1 MTMPPLPPLGN
12 PPGFEE
18 PHQQTAP
25 EPTSSPAAADARHH
39 TVRPATSLPWPADAP
54 VETSSRLPNPWAV
67 APQSTSASGRP
78 APEQPAAA
86 AHPAEPAANS
96 EPKPKRRGV
105 GLPALIGIGVAA
117 LVVGAGASLGITA
130 LTQPSALASI
140 PEKCNLAEGSY
151 ELSDT
156 ELTLHAPEAVPDADR
171 FNGDAMCVLY
181 TLDVEPE
188 GQTFVDYLETLEEPA
203 ELGGYAVSVDPE
215 SADLK
220 VVQS

>member
-1 MTMPPLPPLGN
+1 MSMPPLPPLGN

-18 PHQQTAP
+18 PRQQAAP

-39 TVRPATSLPWPADAP
+39 TVRPAASVPWSSDAP
-54 VETSSRLPNPWAV
+54 VETSAQLPNPRPV
-67 APQSTSASGRP
+67 APQSTSASGGP
-78 APEQPAAA
+78 APAQSAAA
-86 AHPAEPAANS
+86 AHPAEPAAQT
-96 EPKPKRRGV
+96 KPKRRGV

-117 LVVGAGASLGITA
+117 LVVGAGAALGITA
-130 LTQPSALASI
+130 LTQPSVLASI

-156 ELTLHAPEAVPDADR
+156 ELTLHAPEAVSGADR

-181 TLDVEPE
+181 ALDAEPE

>member
-1 MTMPPLPPLGN
+1 MHRSRRAPGSRTRGRSRRNRPRPAAGPRPNSRPLPRIRP
-12 PPGFEE
+12 
-18 PHQQTAP
+18 
-25 EPTSSPAAADARHH
+25 SP
-39 TVRPATSLPWPADAP
+39 
-54 VETSSRLPNPWAV
+54 
-67 APQSTSASGRP
+67 
-78 APEQPAAA
+78 
-86 AHPAEPAANS
+86 S

-156 ELTLHAPEAVPDADR
+156 ELTLHAPEAVSGADR

-188 GQTFVDYLETLEEPA
+188 GQTFVDYLETLDEPA